1 MGDISYLNLVKNVT
15 DLPILRKDFIIDEY
29 QIYQSKF
36 YKADCIL
43 LIASILDSSQ
53 LLEFENIAHT
63 IGLDVL
69 VEIHD
74 VEELKKIEHMKT
86 ESNRYQ

>member
-1 MGDISYLNLVKNVT
+1 MILSYLNLVKGVT

-36 YKADCIL
+36 YRADCIL
-43 LIASILDSSQ
+43 LIASILDSNN
-53 LLEFENIAHT
+53 LLEFENIAYSL
-63 IGLDVL
+63 GLDVL

-74 VEELKKIEHMKT
+74 DKDKKD
-86 ESNRYQ
+86 